1 MLRWAWRAHIVSAE
15 RQPDAL
21 PRRPIYLVIALIAMW
36 LVGMNTAAEG
46 LVAIQ
51 IVRDPFSSASPA
63 LGAADPDAILRA
75 AWMEAIAVNAR
86 VTLPLGVAQL
96 ILGALLVLISARALF
111 GRRASTSFALQV
123 LLANAALLLVGYALR
138 EPVRGSV
145 VNAVVASGIEQ
156 RPAGISPKDFEGV
169 VRSKLWWTFR
179 VMLGLQLGTL
189 ALAVVALTRRSA
201 REVLAPV
208 EPSAGEES

>member
-1 MLRWAWRAHIVSAE
+1 VASE
-15 RQPDAL
+15 RQHDGA

-51 IVRDPFSSASPA
+51 IVRDPFSSATPT
-63 LGAADPDAILRA
+63 LGAADPDALLRA
-75 AWMEAIAVNAR
+75 AWMEAIAANAR

-123 LLANAALLLVGYALR
+123 LFANAALLVVGYALR
-138 EPVRGSV
+138 QPVRGTV
-145 VNAVVASGIEQ
+145 VDAVVASGIEQ
-156 RPAGISPKDFEGV
+156 RPAGLSPREFDEL

-179 VMLGLQLGTL
+179 ILLGLQLGTL
-189 ALAVVALTRRSA
+189 ALSAVALTRRAA
-201 REVLAPV
+201 RELLAPA
-208 EPSAGEES
+208 EPSPGEES